1 MLLKPSYE
9 APNDS
14 TQDIVERGI
23 TPINS
28 NGGFWEDYLLNSVNA
43 WEKLGKHS
51 EMNFFLSLKFC
62 STNLDFKIKLEY
74 LDLAF
79 IAQK

>member
-1 MLLKPSYE
+1 MISGKIIYFLNLPLYSNNRAMLLKPSYE

-43 WEKLGKHS
+43 WEKLGKPS
-51 EMNFFLSLKFC
+51 EIIFFEKV
-62 STNLDFKIKLEY
+62 
-74 LDLAF
+74 
-79 IAQK
+79 